1 MNLNEL
7 SLDREPLGL
16 DCVTRPVVPLQLTL
30 ERPHLADKIGL
41 TKQGSSL
48 FLQDTFLMDTVTCDS
63 YSFLSRM
70 NNCFVN
76 LLKQHNPENPY
87 DKIVLVF
94 QTWQQADTFLHW
106 VRLAE
111 FQVKIVPRS
120 G

>member
-1 MNLNEL
+1 M
-7 SLDREPLGL
+7 
-16 DCVTRPVVPLQLTL
+16 TRPVVPLQLTL

-41 TKQGSSL
+41 TQQGSSL

-87 DKIVLVF
+87 DKIILVF

-106 VRLAE
+106 VRLAD
-111 FQVKIVPRS
+111 FQVKITHRS